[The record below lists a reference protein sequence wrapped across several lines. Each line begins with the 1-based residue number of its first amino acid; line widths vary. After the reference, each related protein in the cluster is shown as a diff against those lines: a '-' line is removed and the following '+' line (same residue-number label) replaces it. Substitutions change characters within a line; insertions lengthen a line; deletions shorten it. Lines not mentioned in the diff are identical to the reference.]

1 MSFIECAV
9 RDSLPVWNSCLE
21 TPFIQGLARGDLPH
35 AAFRRYMIQDS
46 IYLKHYARAY
56 GKAIYHARTLREI
69 QVYYDMLNFV
79 TDRES
84 AVRLSYLRCYGL
96 TDGDVERMTP
106 EPAARRYIRFLSE
119 VAERGDGGEILTAL
133 LPCML
138 SYSYIFRVVAKDE
151 GAKASR
157 YWDFIEDYADAQY
170 ALRCGQWSAF
180 AEERC
185 CPRDAREMA
194 RQLSAF
200 RKASLLEWGF
210 FRMAGPREADS
221 KA

>member
-1 MSFIECAV
+1 MSFIERAIT
-9 RDSLPVWNSCLE
+9 DSLPVWNCCIK
-21 TPFIQGLARGDLPH
+21 TPFVQGLLRGDLPQ

-46 IYLKHYARAY
+46 IYLKHYARTF

-84 AVRLSYLRCYGL
+84 AVRLSYLARYGL

-119 VAERGDGGEILTAL
+119 AAERGDGGEILTAL

-138 SYSYIFRVVAKDE
+138 SYSYIFQIVAAD
-151 GAKASR
+151 GRAKTSR
-157 YWDFIEDYADAQY
+157 YGDFIQDYADPQY
-170 ALRCGQWSAF
+170 ALRCGQWTAF
-180 AEERC
+180 AQERC
-185 CPRDAREMA
+185 RPRDARERA
-194 RQLSAF
+194 RLLSTF

-210 FRMAGPREADS
+210 FRMAGPRAGEPEA
-221 KA
+221 

>member
-1 MSFIECAV
+1 MSLIEYAI
-9 RDSLPVWNSCLE
+9 RDSLPVWDRCLK
-21 TPFIQGLARGDLPH
+21 TPFIQGLLRGDLPH
-35 AAFRRYMIQDS
+35 EAFRRYMVQDS

-84 AVRLSYLRCYGL
+84 AVRLSYLSRYGL
-96 TDGDVERMTP
+96 TDDVVERMTP

-119 VAERGDGGEILTAL
+119 VAERGEGGEILMAL

-157 YWDFIEDYADAQY
+157 YWDFIEDYADTQY
-170 ALRCGQWSAF
+170 ALRCRRWSAF
-180 AEERC
+180 AQERC
-185 CPRDAREMA
+185 RARDAREMA
-194 RQLSAF
+194 RFLSTF

-210 FRMAGPREADS
+210 FRMAGPREGAP